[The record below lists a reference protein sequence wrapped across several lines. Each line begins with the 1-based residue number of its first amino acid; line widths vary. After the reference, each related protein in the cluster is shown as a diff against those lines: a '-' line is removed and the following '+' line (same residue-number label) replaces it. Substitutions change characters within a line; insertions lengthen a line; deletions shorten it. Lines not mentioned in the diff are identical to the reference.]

1 MCAAYDVHQVNS
13 HAKTHPSGGDHEGDG
28 WGRVGGGGGGWG
40 QGGVGV
46 GEKWVNVG
54 LNQLIYLGI

>member
-1 MCAAYDVHQVNS
+1 M
-13 HAKTHPSGGDHEGDG
+13 GGL
-28 WGRVGGGGGGWG
+28 GGGGGGG
-40 QGGVGV
+40 LGV